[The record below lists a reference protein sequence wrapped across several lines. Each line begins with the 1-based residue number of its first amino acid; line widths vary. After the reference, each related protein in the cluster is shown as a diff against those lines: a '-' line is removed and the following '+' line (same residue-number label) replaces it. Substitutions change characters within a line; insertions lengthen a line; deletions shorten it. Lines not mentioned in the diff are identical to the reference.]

1 MRELSTGRKRFIFK
15 SCYILSIYSL
25 ICNLIRYSQLVGDFP
40 SSVVDSTLLKN
51 GLFISLTRHC
61 RLTFLCQSTPQCG
74 IVGLFI
80 KVVMKH

>member
-40 SSVVDSTLLKN
+40 LSVVDSTLPKN
-51 GLFISLTRHC
+51 GLFISLTD
-61 RLTFLCQSTPQCG
+61 
-74 IVGLFI
+74 IVDWLFCVSQLPN
-80 KVVMKH
+80 VV

>member
-40 SSVVDSTLLKN
+40 SSVVDSTLPKN
-51 GLFISLTRHC
+51 GLFISLTD
-61 RLTFLCQSTPQCG
+61 
-74 IVGLFI
+74 IVDWLYCVSQLPN
-80 KVVMKH
+80 VV